1 MAVIVGITGG
11 IGSGKS
17 VVSSICRSKGFA
29 VYDCDSRAKILM
41 SHNESL
47 RTQIIARLGDESYDQ
62 NGELNRQYIADI
74 IFNDAERRDELN
86 RLVHAAVL
94 EDIKSWIASSDESL
108 LFIESA
114 ILYSSGIDKIVDS
127 VWMVDADIETRIAR
141 VISRNAMSREEVL
154 ARIQSQRNE
163 FASADR
169 SKTSAIDNNGQQS
182 LILQINQLI
191 EKTI

>member
-94 EDIKSWIASSDESL
+94 EDIKAWIASSDESL

-114 ILYSSGIDKIVDS
+114 ILYSSGIDKIVDR

-163 FASADR
+163 FASVDR
-169 SKTSAIDNNGQQS
+169 LKTSAIDNNGQQS

>member
-1 MAVIVGITGG
+1 MAVIIGITGG

-94 EDIKSWIASSDESL
+94 EDIKTWIASSDESL

-114 ILYSSGIDKIVDS
+114 ILYSSGIDKIVDR

-163 FASADR
+163 FASVDR
-169 SKTSAIDNNGQQS
+169 LKTSAIDNNGQQS

>member
-1 MAVIVGITGG
+1 
-11 IGSGKS
+11 
-17 VVSSICRSKGFA
+17 
-29 VYDCDSRAKILM
+29 M

-47 RTQIIARLGDESYDQ
+47 RTQIIALLGDESYDQ
-62 NGELNRQYIADI
+62 NGTLNRQYIADI

-94 EDIKSWIASSDESL
+94 EDIKAWIASSDESL

-114 ILYSSGIDKIVDS
+114 ILYSSGIDKIVDR

-169 SKTSAIDNNGQQS
+169 LKTSAIDNNGQQS

>member
-1 MAVIVGITGG
+1 MMVLVVTGG

-47 RTQIIARLGDESYDQ
+47 RTQIIAHLGDESYDQ

-94 EDIKSWIASSDESL
+94 EDIKAWIASSDESL

-114 ILYSSGIDKIVDS
+114 ILYSSGIDKIVDR

>member
-47 RTQIIARLGDESYDQ
+47 RTQIIARLGDESYNQ

-94 EDIKSWIASSDESL
+94 EDIKAWIASSDESL

-114 ILYSSGIDKIVDS
+114 ILYSSGIDKIVDR

-163 FASADR
+163 FASVDR
-169 SKTSAIDNNGQQS
+169 SKTSAIDNNGQLS

>member
-17 VVSSICRSKGFA
+17 VVSSICRTKGFA

-74 IFNDAERRDELN
+74 IFNDAERRDEIN
-86 RLVHAAVL
+86 RLVHATVL
-94 EDIKSWIASSDESL
+94 EDIKAWIASSDASL

-114 ILYSSGIDKIVDS
+114 ILYSSGIDKIVDR

-154 ARIQSQRNE
+154 ARIQSHRNE

>member
-17 VVSSICRSKGFA
+17 VVSSICRTKGFA

-86 RLVHAAVL
+86 RLVHATVL
-94 EDIKSWIASSDESL
+94 EDIKAWIASSDASL

-114 ILYSSGIDKIVDS
+114 ILYSSGIDKIVDR

>member
-1 MAVIVGITGG
+1 
-11 IGSGKS
+11 
-17 VVSSICRSKGFA
+17 
-29 VYDCDSRAKILM
+29 M

-62 NGELNRQYIADI
+62 NGKLNRQYIADI

-94 EDIKSWIASSDESL
+94 EDIKAWIASSDESL

-114 ILYSSGIDKIVDS
+114 ILYSSGIDKIVDR
-127 VWMVDADIETRIAR
+127 VWMIDADIETRIAR

>member
-47 RTQIIARLGDESYDQ
+47 RTQIIARLGDESYNQ

-94 EDIKSWIASSDESL
+94 EDIKAWIASSDESL

-114 ILYSSGIDKIVDS
+114 ILYSSGIDKIVDR

-163 FASADR
+163 FASVDR
-169 SKTSAIDNNGQQS
+169 SKTSAIDNNGQLS
-182 LILQINQLI
+182 LIVQINQLI

>member
-1 MAVIVGITGG
+1 MAVIIGITGG

-29 VYDCDSRAKILM
+29 VYDCDSRAKTLM

-47 RTQIIARLGDESYDQ
+47 RTQIIARLGDESYNQ

-94 EDIKSWIASSDESL
+94 EDIKAWIASSDESL

-114 ILYSSGIDKIVDS
+114 ILYSSGIDKIVDR